1 MQSFYFELNAMAQ
14 LSKLWVFLANN
25 ITDSLIPGS
34 LIDGRPI
41 ALQLNWPNR
50 SITRVKYLTQWC
62 DTTHIDSEDDY
73 TTGWCNVCLSHQ
85 QSYTGLHS
93 PGRAH
98 STYLRH
104 KKAFNWQKQG
114 TNYNKTKNQHLKT
127 LNKTISYHSKT
138 LRVFFSYMSHMILIM
153 PKKKSLTTDLLLTNP
168 TALFFNDDWFHAFLT
183 LVPNLSL
190 W

>member
-50 SITRVKYLTQWC
+50 SITRVKYLTQRC

-85 QSYTGLHS
+85 QSYKGLHS

-114 TNYNKTKNQHLKT
+114 TNYNKTKKSTSQNSEQD
-127 LNKTISYHSKT
+127 NFISFKNITSLLQLHVSYDSHNAEEEEPDYWSPLDKSNSF
-138 LRVFFSYMSHMILIM
+138 VFQWWLISRL
-153 PKKKSLTTDLLLTNP
+153 PYACP
-168 TALFFNDDWFHAFLT
+168 
-183 LVPNLSL
+183 
-190 W
+190 

>member
-14 LSKLWVFLANN
+14 LFKLWVFLANN

-85 QSYTGLHS
+85 QSSTGLHS
-93 PGRAH
+93 PGRAY

-114 TNYNKTKNQHLKT
+114 TNYKKPKNQHLKT